1 MSKTRLIVGLGN
13 PGKEYEYTRHNLGF
27 MVVRH
32 LAKELNWEFQT
43 SRLTKGLIAKGEIEG
58 GEVYLLL
65 PLTFMNHS
73 GFAVKPLVEKKNLTL
88 ENLLVICDDLN
99 LSFGQLRLR
108 STGSDG
114 GHNGLSSIIECLHTN
129 NFSRLRMGIGE
140 PSSQG
145 QAVDYVLGKFNT
157 AEKKSLEVFV
167 TEAADCCLIWLK
179 EGINKAMQL
188 YNKK

>member
-1 MSKTRLIVGLGN
+1 LSKTQLIVGLGN

-43 SRLTKGLIAKGEIEG
+43 SRGTKGLIAKGEIEG
-58 GEVYLLL
+58 SEVYLLL

-73 GFAVKPLVEKKNLTL
+73 GLAVKPLIEKKNLTL

-99 LSFGQLRLR
+99 LNFGQLRLR

-114 GHNGLSSIIECLHTN
+114 GHNGLSSIIECLNTN
-129 NFSRLRMGIGE
+129 NFSRLRMGIGQ
-140 PSSQG
+140 PSSKEP
-145 QAVDYVLGKFNT
+145 AVDYVLGKFNT
-157 AEKKSLEVFV
+157 SEKKSLEAFV
-167 TEAADCCLIWLK
+167 SEASDCCLIWLK